1 MVADSENGSAG
12 VTVARG
18 RRLRRVV
25 LVQPNLKW
33 MDWNFKTYWDI
44 HPMNLCLL
52 AAVTRGE
59 FEVSVLDANLE
70 DWSPERF
77 KEELAR
83 RKPDLVGLTL
93 LTNEYWQ
100 VVHEAA
106 RYVKEADPAIVTVLG
121 GVYATVSYREIHKDP
136 NFDYVC
142 IGEGEYVFPEL
153 LRYLDG
159 RGEFPRTGFLG
170 RRAGEVVDPLAVK
183 RAPFIQ
189 DLDAVPYPAWDLV
202 DYGRYT
208 KRVGK
213 VTVDHPYAY
222 PYSRLMTSR
231 GCPIGCTFCEVE
243 YISGGPFRHRSPE
256 NVIAEMEWLK
266 KEYGIRSFMLDDDNF
281 FINRARVK
289 RILNLMIERKLD
301 LEWKAIAVAVFHM
314 NEEIVELMKA
324 AGCRSV
330 NLAIESGNPRVLKD
344 IIKKPVDLEKTRRVC
359 RKIKDEGMDLIANF
373 IIGFPTETWDEI
385 RQTFRFAEELPID
398 YRKFFIATPLEG
410 TPLDEMVRENNA
422 RVGYSDTSGQMSDM
436 NWSTSRI
443 LSDEW
448 TVDDITILRA
458 YEWDRINFGTLE
470 KRRKV
475 ADMMQVSLEELDRIR
490 RDTFRSVGKNLAAN
504 EASRRQGRPVP
515 ASLHGDHRAPGA
527 ESYPAVT
534 IRATDGAAAGGGE
547 PVWLDT

>member
-1 MVADSENGSAG
+1 MISSSP
-12 VTVARG
+12 
-18 RRLRRVV
+18 RRIRRIV

-52 AAVTRGE
+52 AAVTRKE
-59 FEVSVLDANLE
+59 CEVSVLDANLE
-70 DWSPERF
+70 DYTPEQF
-77 KEELAR
+77 KAELSR

-106 RYVKEADPAIVTVLG
+106 KYVKELDPNIRVALG
-121 GVYATVSYREIHKDP
+121 GVYATVSYKEIHKDR
-136 NFDYVC
+136 NFDYIC

-153 LRYLDG
+153 LRHLNG
-159 RGEFPRTGFLG
+159 AGPFPAKGILG
-170 RRAGEVVDPLAVK
+170 RREGEVSDPVALE

-189 DLDAVPYPAWDLV
+189 NLDEIPYPAWDLV
-202 DYGRYT
+202 DYRRYT
-208 KRVGK
+208 SRVGK
-213 VTVDHPYAY
+213 VTVDHPYHY

-243 YISGGPFRHRSPE
+243 FISGGPFRHRSPA
-256 NVIAEMEWLK
+256 NVLDELEWLK
-266 KEYGIRSFMLDDDNF
+266 REYGIRSFMLDDDNF
-281 FINRARVK
+281 FINRTRVK
-289 RILNLMIERKLD
+289 AILNGMIERKLG

-314 NEEIVELMKA
+314 NEEVIDLMHA

-330 NLAIESGNPRVLKD
+330 NLAIESGNPRVLKE
-344 IIKKPVDLEKTRRVC
+344 IIRKPVDLEKTRRVC
-359 RKIKDEGMDLIANF
+359 RRIKDVGMDLIANF

-448 TVDDITILRA
+448 SVDDITILRA
-458 YEWDRINFGTLE
+458 YEWDRINFGTLA
-470 KRRKV
+470 KREKV
-475 ADMMQVSLEELDRIR
+475 ASMMQVTLDELDRIR
-490 RDTFRSVGKNLAAN
+490 RDTFRSVTKNLMAN
-504 EASRRQGRPVP
+504 EESRRQGRSVP

-534 IRATDGAAAGGGE
+534 IRNGDASGKTGGSEE
-547 PVWLDT
+547 PVWLET